1 MSKKNVAAP
10 ATVAG
15 KASGADLGPPVL
27 LMGEDESEYNRLLA
41 QVAAAV
47 GPTDVIEEFWVRDVV
62 DLAWEALRLRR
73 LKASFVLASARLG
86 LERVLQ
92 PTLNYAEARNLAEA
106 WYAR

>member
-1 MSKKNVAAP
+1 VSKKNVAAP

-62 DLAWEALRLRR
+62 DLELRP
-73 LKASFVLASARLG
+73 
-86 LERVLQ
+86 RVLQ
-92 PTLNYAEARNLAEA
+92 RFGCMMGQGVKERYDAVTAVR
-106 WYAR
+106 RST